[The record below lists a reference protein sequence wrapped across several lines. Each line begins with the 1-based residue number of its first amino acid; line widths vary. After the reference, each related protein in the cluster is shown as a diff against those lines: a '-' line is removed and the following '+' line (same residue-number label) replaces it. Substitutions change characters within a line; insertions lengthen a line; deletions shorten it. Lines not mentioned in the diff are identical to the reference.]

1 MTASAARYEKGRTCT
16 DFRKSDG
23 RTPDILPLPHSKRD
37 ADTGIHHGEDGR
49 DRRAWSRDRT
59 PLWLKVVETL
69 TGFKY
74 IGEKISQWEKDPAH
88 DFFFGY
94 EESYGYLAGTHA
106 QDKDA
111 VVSAMLICEMA
122 AYFKNEG
129 KTLSDVLDELYAD
142 FGYYYDKT
150 TSYTLKGSKA
160 LQRSAAS

>member
-1 MTASAARYEKGRTCT
+1 MGELLTYFLCLTRKETLTPASTMVKTVVTGELGAEIGRRYG
-16 DFRKSDG
+16 
-23 RTPDILPLPHSKRD
+23 
-37 ADTGIHHGEDGR
+37 
-49 DRRAWSRDRT
+49 
-59 PLWLKVVETL
+59 LKVVETL

-122 AYFKNEG
+122 AYFKNEERRFPMCSMSSIP
-129 KTLSDVLDELYAD
+129 TSA
-142 FGYYYDKT
+142 T
-150 TSYTLKGSKA
+150 TTT
-160 LQRSAAS
+160 RPHPIP